1 MKRKLWTKLAASGL
15 SLLMAL
21 SLAACG
27 GDPGNPDS
35 SGESANG
42 STAGGSGNTE
52 SENGNAGISAESPYA
67 GKGFDLSSH
76 ETVVMY
82 AIGEKPTDMDK
93 VMQVVNEQYLEPW
106 LNTTLDVKFL
116 SWGEMGDKY
125 SLLLTPGGDQVDLMY
140 TSSWCNYTSE
150 VANGGFKELTKEFLE
165 QYLPYSYSQQAPI
178 SWDQVSISGKIYAI
192 PKNNAAF
199 NTYNVFV
206 ARTDLLEKYG
216 ITEINS
222 WDSMK
227 AALITLAQNERE
239 NGIYANG
246 QRGSNEFSD
255 HLWWQNVQAEALAS
269 GFPFM
274 YYTHGKED
282 LPDWDKDVFYKYI
295 CDDTLKLYLELAEMG
310 KAGVWSPDR
319 INDTTDATD
328 NFKSGKTASLI
339 WNASAPN
346 AGHDMEAAGI
356 GTYGVFDVTP
366 DAKAMR
372 GSYADDT
379 VAITAK
385 SQIPERA
392 ALVLDCLKGFPEVN
406 NLVVGGIEG
415 THYILTEDGYRQDG
429 PDAANYNWGV
439 WAWGITGKD
448 SPEAYNEDP
457 RQRMFGEIC
466 DSKEYVPMAATF
478 TFDKT
483 NVEAELAVIDSI
495 VGEYDQS
502 FNLGLFGDDTEAK
515 YYEMVQRLEEAGID
529 KIMAECKAQYEAFC
543 ADKK

>member
-1 MKRKLWTKLAASGL
+1 MKKKILSRLGVLGL
-15 SLLMAL
+15 SLAMVAGM
-21 SLAACG
+21 AACG
-27 GDPGNPDS
+27 GDDGSGQGGS
-35 SGESANG
+35 SGS
-42 STAGGSGNTE
+42 GSGGAET
-52 SENGNAGISAESPYA
+52 SQSQGSGDAGIAEDSPYA
-67 GKGFDLSSH
+67 GKGYDLSQH

-82 AIGEKPTDMDK
+82 AIGEKPVDMDK

-125 SLLLTPGGDQVDLMY
+125 SLLLTPEGDQVDLMY

-150 VANGGFKELTKEFLE
+150 VANGGFKELSKEFLE
-165 QYLPYSYSQQAPI
+165 QYLPYSYPQQAEI
-178 SWDQVSISGKIYAI
+178 SWDQVAVGGKIYTV
-192 PKNNAAF
+192 PKNNASF
-199 NTYNVFV
+199 NGYNVFV
-206 ARTDLLEKYG
+206 ARTDLLEKYD

-227 AALITLAQNERE
+227 QALITLAQNERE

-246 QRGSNEFSD
+246 QRGTAEFGD
-255 HLWWQNVQAEALAS
+255 HLWWQKVQAEPLAS
-269 GFPFM
+269 GFAFM
-274 YYTHGKED
+274 YYTHGSEE
-282 LPDWDKDVFYKYI
+282 LPDWDTDVFYKYI
-295 CDDTLKLYLELAEMG
+295 CDDTLDFYLEMAEMA

-319 INDTTDATD
+319 LNDTTDAVD

-339 WNASAPN
+339 WNASAPT

-366 DAKAMR
+366 EAKAMR

-385 SQIPERA
+385 SKLPERA

-415 THYILTEDGYRQDG
+415 VHYTLTEDGYRQDG

-448 SPEAYNEDP
+448 SPILYNEDP
-457 RQRMFGEIC
+457 RMNKFDDIC
-466 DSKEYVPMAATF
+466 SSKEYAPLASTF

-483 NVEAELAVIDSI
+483 NVEAELAVIDGI

-515 YYEMVQRLEEAGID
+515 YQEMVQRLKDAGID
-529 KIMAECKAQYEAFC
+529 RIMEECKAQYEAFC
-543 ADKK
+543 AARQ

>member
-1 MKRKLWTKLAASGL
+1 MKRKLWTKFAAFGL
-15 SLLMAL
+15 SLLMML
-21 SLAACG
+21 NLAACG
-27 GDPGNPDS
+27 GN
-35 SGESANG
+35 
-42 STAGGSGNTE
+42 
-52 SENGNAGISAESPYA
+52 SENSNSSAEGTGGSAESTESSAEGANSNVGISEDSPYA
-67 GKGFDLSSH
+67 DKGFDLSKH
-76 ETVVMY
+76 ETIVMY
-82 AIGEKPTDMDK
+82 AIGERPVDMDK

-125 SLLLTPGGDQVDLMY
+125 SLLLTPGGDQVDLIY

-165 QYLPYSYSQQAPI
+165 QYLPYSYPQQAPI

-192 PKNNAAF
+192 PKNNASF
-199 NTYNVFV
+199 NTYNVLV

-216 ITEINS
+216 INDINS

-246 QRGSNEFSD
+246 QRGSTEFAD

-269 GFPFM
+269 GFAFM
-274 YYTHGKED
+274 YYTHGNEE
-282 LPDWDKDVFYKYI
+282 LPDWDEDVFYKYI
-295 CDDTLKLYLELAEMG
+295 CDDTLKLYLEMAEMAE
-310 KAGVWSPDR
+310 AGVWSPDR
-319 INDTTDATD
+319 INDTTDAVD
-328 NFKSGKTASLI
+328 NFKSGKTASII

-366 DAKAMR
+366 DARAMR

-379 VAITAK
+379 VAITTK
-385 SQIPERA
+385 SEMPERA
-392 ALVLDCLKGFPEVN
+392 ALVMDCLKGFSEVN

-415 THYILTEDGYRQDG
+415 VHYTMTEDGYRQDG
-429 PDAANYNWGV
+429 PDVANYNWGV

-448 SPEAYNEDP
+448 SPAAYNEDP
-457 RQRMFGEIC
+457 RQDMFGEIC
-466 DSKEYVPMAATF
+466 ESKEYVPLASTL

-483 NVEAELAVIDSI
+483 NVEAELAVIDGI
-495 VGEYDQS
+495 VGEYEQS
-502 FNLGLFGDDTEAK
+502 FNLGLFGEDTEAK
-515 YYEMVQRLEEAGID
+515 YNEMVKRLEEAGID
-529 KIMAECKAQYEAFC
+529 KIMEECKVQYEAFC
-543 ADKK
+543 AGKQ